1 MSNAN
6 QKNTER
12 VGRNVKPLISL
23 DWTKP
28 EGETPFFVPRS
39 GSVGGY
45 YGVAVDTGVNQY
57 NLVPSNKV
65 PYKEDGLSSI
75 LDFYNKDS
83 DSQAIS
89 QLISYAVI
97 PGENGTPEEEAQG
110 LYVPLR
116 PASNIKVLV
125 TIPEILPGNFRNPVE
140 VLDTFTTF
148 GGISS
153 VETPESSNL
162 REESRFSDL
171 PEKKNIAPAVY
182 DEIQLNTYGLE
193 KKVSKVSQLL
203 ENYNSVM
210 LDFEGKVYNADL
222 AKEAER
228 FREFIPILRD
238 LVRTNGYLYSE
249 SQSDLIMMGM
259 SGSGLTGSTYL
270 PQYAQINQ
278 GSSFRNLSAG
288 FSTFS
293 DSMFITSNTMYLYKH
308 LEEITHI
315 AQQRP
320 TVKDNTGSAPMGWET
335 FIDEFIKFP
344 PPVIEY
350 TSGRPRSPDPKAQM
364 ETEIKKVNSNSAKDA
379 KALSEESWRLKSKQL
394 KKEMNDFRKQSKD
407 FVGDTVVGNL
417 NKTINT
423 INTIEDVYYHY
434 LNKFGITY
442 IVKAAVECLNLDLPI
457 DEIKSFLLDVNRFAG
472 EVVKILKIPVIS
484 LDDIIPTVD
493 IMGDIVEQ
501 ILLSIAE
508 AVKKALI
515 SMVKQVIMMYLEAC
529 GDPCKLN
536 FGGLP
541 IGKMLSEGNTAGVV
555 AGALGVMGEN
565 VGGAVLD
572 GMKAGIVSP
581 GISQQS
587 RKFLSNLQSHVTD
600 EQVDKLTAPLAQPAS
615 QVQQAAGPAVQQA
628 TQLAVIPVTA
638 QAITQSPIGSF
649 LDTLGSTLTCG
660 EVNKM
665 LQGKTT
671 KDTVKIVQSTADQM
685 CAINPE
691 IYGPLCDLLGD
702 EDKINDFF
710 GNVGKLVDEGEIQK
724 QIDNFEDLTPIL
736 ATSLCDEDDNFLRC
750 ELLEGKGI
758 TSLEVC
764 NAQINASRERAKSR
778 INELAEILDKE
789 DPLDGVVP
797 PVYCTIDA
805 DGNFVEGLIKQ
816 DHSSYTFM
824 MDRVLD
830 TTFDGIYNSF
840 ITDISSVPSLLSPR
854 VLGEGKDVPRLATV
868 NNKEIINP
876 EFRMLYDQGQR
887 PTAGNPFW
895 ESNDIDPKKAQEDT
909 VDENRNGTPIKAQ
922 TFENVFLPG
931 MAETEGDKN
940 VGVYTNFQT
949 SLLYDDFMEN
959 RDHRDLL
966 NSRSKILQFTIE
978 DSLSAKLAG
987 NTNPSNNL
995 NQIEQVKEYVKDE
1008 LRKSWGGFGTSPD
1021 DLNNEQTLD
1030 GILGDVFSDSTYALF
1045 YTQFSEEPITGKEN
1059 FAVSIQ
1065 AGQQNVIWS
1074 KGFQQSDIP
1083 IKTQEVIEEKGLGET
1098 QLSPVNVPP
1107 LDPTRPPKTNS
1118 DFSLVERR
1126 FAEFLSNSW
1135 NLGESI
1141 YTIQDLGEI
1150 RKLPISE
1157 RPGYANA
1164 IGNIIQTPGGA
1175 SAHSLDPNTLLQ
1187 IQGQNILSTGNQGEL
1202 VGTLYDELLRGL
1214 QAMCLRQVSESPL
1227 LKDNIFQSL
1236 NLTPQPCVSSDPS
1249 QEGNDNSLLD
1259 LTGIKNKLKEVYDM
1273 TKCIEPTMPNVC
1285 GTVSN
1290 KDNALE
1296 QSILYGLVQTTARV
1310 YALEAIIKSAPTFSM
1325 LSITDID
1332 EVFVEYVSTQA
1343 IEEIKAKFYLNSFLS
1358 QCLKSYN
1365 SLPEHQSPNNLSDPR
1380 KAFNW
1385 FVKNE
1390 LAYAVT
1396 EILKL
1401 ASLPS
1406 SPQAVD
1412 DLLFSAELVPNQIA
1426 PLHWLPQFN
1435 VSSSTPQSGNAGISY
1450 KPALQRLGQDY
1461 RLGDYGV
1468 ASKEDI
1474 IGLKDW
1480 REGNIYLET
1489 YIRVEYKDNKSV
1501 DSTSAFPP
1509 PKYAP
1514 TYQPED
1520 LPFDNRGV
1528 VDKNLFSTWMNG
1540 EFFSQASMPIIP
1552 TTPVRLDSTIIAADD
1567 CAEQEIV
1574 IPRELAPLIVTAPDP
1589 QKVGSYI
1596 KSLRYGLRLVCQVV
1610 NDTADNSRGI
1620 PNQPFHQAMQNNY
1633 DINNTKLNKSYHYK
1647 EEAYAQRIDAYTIPI
1662 VCVEKDLPLDIA
1674 VADISNDPNYF
1685 SDGYN
1690 SVYPELVTKIKETP
1704 EYSFIFDYCF
1714 PMNRLVSLTALY
1726 GITYSLPFPGLSNAF
1741 LGTKEQLR
1749 MSFSAVANS
1758 GDYKSRDL
1766 VFTNKG
1772 QANAAINGADIPGFD
1787 FSIIE
1792 QFFWGILKGAGE
1804 SFDPNIAVA
1813 KKIKDAMELV
1823 GPALTSAINKGKSS
1837 AGRLQ
1842 GQSEEEIRKNQITEC
1857 DLNLPEIDIP
1867 MLLISFGLLPIN
1879 IFGVPPAGIGIGP
1892 PITGLGAAYL
1902 AAFGHEELPGSRAL
1916 KTADQKKRDRCNIK
1930 KLNGPDLTGKDDCSG
1945 QPSSPSNEINPSGK
1959 DECD

>member
-6 QKNTER
+6 QRNTER

-45 YGVAVDTGVNQY
+45 YGVAVDTGIAQY
-57 NLVPSNKV
+57 DLVPSDKSS
-65 PYKEDGLSSI
+65 YKEDGLRSI

-83 DSQAIS
+83 DDQTIS
-89 QLISYAVI
+89 GLISYVII

-116 PASNIKVLV
+116 PASNIKVFI
-125 TIPEILPGNFRNPVE
+125 TIPEILPG
-140 VLDTFTTF
+140 
-148 GGISS
+148 
-153 VETPESSNL
+153 SSNIQL
-162 REESRFSDL
+162 QSLFSDL
-171 PEKKNIAPAVY
+171 PEKKFVAPAVY

-228 FREFIPILRD
+228 FREFVPVLRD

-259 SGSGLTGSTYL
+259 SGSGLTGSAYL

-278 GSSFRNLSAG
+278 GNSFRNLSAG
-288 FSTFS
+288 FSVFS
-293 DSMFITSNTMYLYKH
+293 NSMFITSNTMYLYKH
-308 LEEITHI
+308 LEEITQI

-320 TVKDNTGSAPMGWET
+320 TVKDGTGSAPMGWET
-335 FIDEFIKFP
+335 FITEFIKFP

-350 TSGRPRSPDPKAQM
+350 TSGRPRSPDQNAQM

-379 KALSEESWRLKSKQL
+379 KSLNEESWRLKSREL
-394 KKEMNDFRKQSKD
+394 KKEMNDYRKQSKD
-407 FVGDTVVGNL
+407 FVGDTVIGNL

-423 INTIEDVYYHY
+423 INSIEDVYYHY

-501 ILLSIAE
+501 ILLAIAE

-515 SMVKQVIMMYLEAC
+515 SMVKQVVMMYLEAC

-536 FGGLP
+536 FGSLP
-541 IGKMLSEGNTAGVV
+541 IGKMLSEGNTSGVLV
-555 AGALGVMGEN
+555 GALGVMGEN

-587 RKFLSNLQSHVTD
+587 RKFLSNLQSHVTED
-600 EQVDKLTAPLAQPAS
+600 QVNKLTAPLAQPAS
-615 QVQQAAGPAVQQA
+615 QVLAAASQAASQVQQAAGQA
-628 TQLAVIPVTA
+628 LK
-638 QAITQSPIGSF
+638 QSPVGSF

-685 CAINPE
+685 CVLNPE
-691 IYGPLCDLLGD
+691 IYGPLCDLLSD

-764 NAQINASRERAKSR
+764 NAQITASRERAKSR

-797 PVYCTIDA
+797 PVYCAIDA

-816 DHSSYTFM
+816 DHPSYTFM

-840 ITDISSVPSLLSPR
+840 ITDVSSIPSLLSPKT
-854 VLGEGKDVPRLATV
+854 LGEGKEVERVIEIDGQ
-868 NNKEIINP
+868 EIINP

-887 PTAGNPFW
+887 PTLGQPFW
-895 ESNDIDPKKAQEDT
+895 ESNDSSSDDANKLTLKYNNINT
-909 VDENRNGTPIKAQ
+909 SSIIAQ

-931 MAETEGDKN
+931 MADTEGDKN
-940 VGVYTNFQT
+940 VGVYTKFQT
-949 SLLYDDFMEN
+949 SLLYDDFMDN
-959 RDHRDLL
+959 RDRRDLL

-978 DSLSAKLAG
+978 DSLSTKLSVRTSG
-987 NTNPSNNL
+987 QS
-995 NQIEQVKEYVKDE
+995 QIEQVKKYISA
-1008 LRKSWGGFGTSPD
+1008 SWVESAGSTSPSPPPPKLDGVLD
-1021 DLNNEQTLD
+1021 DL
-1030 GILGDVFSDSTYALF
+1030 FSNSTYALF
-1045 YTQFSEEPITGKEN
+1045 YTQFSEEPIVGKEN
-1059 FAVSIQ
+1059 FSVSIQ
-1065 AGQQNVIWS
+1065 AGQQEVIWS

-1083 IKTQEVIEEKGLGET
+1083 VKAQEVIEDKGLNAS
-1098 QLSPVNVPP
+1098 QLIPVNIPP
-1107 LDPTRPPKTNS
+1107 LDPTHPPKTDS

-1141 YTIQDLGEI
+1141 YTFQDLGEI
-1150 RKLPISE
+1150 RKLPTSE

-1164 IGNIIQTPGGA
+1164 IGNTAGMIHIAGHPV
-1175 SAHSLDPNTLLQ
+1175 HSLNPNILLQ

-1214 QAMCLRQVSESPL
+1214 QAMCLFQVSKSEL

-1249 QEGNDNSLLD
+1249 QEGDDNSLLD
-1259 LTGIKNKLKEVYDM
+1259 LTGIKSRLKEVYDM

-1296 QSILYGLVQTTARV
+1296 QSILYGLIQTTARV
-1310 YALEAIIKSAPTFSM
+1310 YALEAIIKSAPTFSE

-1390 LAYAVT
+1390 LEYAVT
-1396 EILKL
+1396 EVLKL
-1401 ASLPS
+1401 ASISS

-1412 DLLFSAELVPNQIA
+1412 NLLFSAELVPNQIT

-1435 VSSSTPQSGNAGISY
+1435 VSSSAPPRQGAGIFR
-1450 KPALQRLGQDY
+1450 KRALQRLGQNN

-1468 ASKEDI
+1468 ESEEEI

-1480 REGNIYLET
+1480 RNGNIYLET
-1489 YIRVEYKDNKSV
+1489 YIRVEYKDNKSI

-1509 PKYAP
+1509 RYFTSNSK
-1514 TYQPED
+1514 PED
-1520 LPFDNRGV
+1520 MPFDYRGV
-1528 VDKNLFSTWMNG
+1528 VDKNLFSIWLSG
-1540 EFFSQASMPIIP
+1540 VFFNREPLVANVPP
-1552 TTPVRLDSTIIAADD
+1552 TRLPSTIIDADD
-1567 CAEQEIV
+1567 CAEQDIV
-1574 IPRELAPLIVTAPDP
+1574 IPGELVSQTNTAPDP

-1596 KSLRYGLRLVCQVV
+1596 KSLRYGLRLMCQVV
-1610 NDTADNSRGI
+1610 NDTTDNSRGI
-1620 PNQPFHQAMQNNY
+1620 TSQPIHQAMQNNY
-1633 DINNTKLNKSYHYK
+1633 DVNNTKLNKSYHYK
-1647 EEAYAQRIDAYTIPI
+1647 EEVNTKRLDAYTIPI
-1662 VCVEKDLPLDIA
+1662 VCVEKELPLDIS
-1674 VADISNDPNYF
+1674 VSDIRNDPNYF
-1685 SDGYN
+1685 SDGYTN
-1690 SVYPELVTKIKETP
+1690 IYPELVTKIKETP

-1714 PMNRLVSLTALY
+1714 PMDRLVSLTALY
-1726 GITYSLPFPGLSNAF
+1726 GITYSLPFPGLNNAF

-1749 MSFSAVANS
+1749 MSFNAVANS
-1758 GDYKSRDL
+1758 GDYKARDL
-1766 VFTNKG
+1766 VFTNKA
-1772 QANAAINGADIPGFD
+1772 QASATINGADLPGFD
-1787 FSIIE
+1787 FTKVIE
-1792 QFFWGILKGAGE
+1792 QFLWGMLKGAGE

-1813 KKIKDAMELV
+1813 KKIKDAMELI
-1823 GPALTSAINKGKSS
+1823 GPALTSAINRGKSS
-1837 AGRLQ
+1837 VGRLQ
-1842 GQSEEEIRKNQITEC
+1842 GQSEEEIRKNQIDEC
-1857 DLNLPEIDIP
+1857 ALNLPEIDIP
-1867 MLLISFGLLPIN
+1867 MLLISFGLLPVN
-1879 IFGVPPAGIGIGP
+1879 IFGVAPAGIGIGP
-1892 PITGLGAAYL
+1892 PITGLGIAYL
-1902 AAFGHEELPGSRAL
+1902 MGFGHEELPGSRAM
-1916 KTADQKKRDRCNIK
+1916 KTADQKKRDRCNIAK
-1930 KLNGPDLTGKDDCSG
+1930 KGGPDLTGKDDCSG
-1945 QPSSPSNEINPSGK
+1945 QPSSPSNETNPSGK